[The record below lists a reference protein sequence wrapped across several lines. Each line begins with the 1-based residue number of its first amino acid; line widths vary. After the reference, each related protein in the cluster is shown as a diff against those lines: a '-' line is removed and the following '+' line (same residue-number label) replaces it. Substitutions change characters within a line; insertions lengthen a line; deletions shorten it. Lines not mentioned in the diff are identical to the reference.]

1 MLDYL
6 RLVYIH
12 KRVNVSSEVEKEQKV
27 LVLYIINGGSLEM
40 DFILYMYMLCSL
52 SLYCVKEEE
61 TRKLRQAIEKRKPDV
76 IVVAASS
83 RYSLY

>member
-52 SLYCVKEEE
+52 LFIVLGGGDEEVK
-61 TRKLRQAIEKRKPDV
+61 T
-76 IVVAASS
+76 SH
-83 RYSLY
+83 